1 VSKVTQRRFGCR
13 FWFAVLYLFVS
24 VRGYTTAV
32 VQNRLGIV
40 KRFSLGSDKNCKY
53 YNGGT
58 TLVLHFLR
66 QPFPLTKLRDHAGG
80 TVLSKEDNKTK

>member
-1 VSKVTQRRFGCR
+1 MTLKISVGGGAARVRLSFFGLMC
-13 FWFAVLYLFVS
+13 YICFVS

-58 TLVLHFLR
+58 TLFTSYVN
-66 QPFPLTKLRDHAGG
+66 PFRFQNFVG
-80 TVLSKEDNKTK
+80 TVL